1 MSSESKNPL
10 HGKSWTNGKIYN
22 TYEPASDEKKRI
34 EESSKDLAVKIRR
47 TSENRFQIKTR
58 STAVVESKK
67 KSDKENGKPKS
78 KSQRKKEKAARHKA
92 RQEKE

>member
-22 TYEPASDEKKRI
+22 TYEPAADEKKRI
-34 EESSKDLAVKIRR
+34 EEAGEDVAVKIRR

-58 STAVVESKK
+58 STIVVENKK
-67 KSDKENGKPKS
+67 KSDNPNAKPKS
-78 KSQRKKEKAARHKA
+78 KSQRRKEKAARHKA